1 MNAEKLSTS
10 RVYSVYQERKRQT
23 ERGNDRRKE
32 EGRERKKEGRKRKVP
47 REKWPKLELFLTS
60 IIHLCY

>member
-23 ERGNDRRKE
+23 ERGNDGRKE
-32 EGRERKKEGRKRKVP
+32 EGRERKKKE
-47 REKWPKLELFLTS
+47 EKERYQGKNGLN
-60 IIHLCY
+60 